1 MNKKL
6 LLHVEH
12 LKKDFDTTS
21 VLKDISLDVY
31 KGDIVSIIGPSGSG
45 KSTFLRCLN
54 LLEIPSGGDI
64 YFQDI
69 GVNKEARDQQIKE
82 LKELIKTSKNAEDV
96 KKAKQKLK
104 EIKTRNINQIRRD
117 MIMVFQSFNLF
128 NNMNVLQNVVFA
140 QRKILKRSKKEAEEI
155 AMKCLKEVGLEERAT
170 FSINQISGG
179 QKQRVA
185 IARALAMNPSIILF
199 DEPTSALDPVMVKEV
214 LDVMKKL
221 ASEGITMIVVT
232 HEMDF
237 ARNVSNHV
245 IFMEGGEVVEEGTPE
260 HIFVNPQSE
269 KLRQFLKIERE
280 K

>member
-1 MNKKL
+1 MNKEL

-54 LLEIPSGGDI
+54 LLEIPSGGNI
-64 YFQDI
+64 YFQGI

-82 LKELIKTSKNAEDV
+82 LKELIKTSKNVEDV

-155 AMKCLKEVGLEERAT
+155 AMKYQIPVDVLRYYLYETVRYVLNYITEIEFQEQMRQNGNMSEVILE
-170 FSINQISGG
+170 
-179 QKQRVA
+179 
-185 IARALAMNPSIILF
+185 
-199 DEPTSALDPVMVKEV
+199 
-214 LDVMKKL
+214 KKL
-221 ASEGITMIVVT
+221 T
-232 HEMDF
+232 
-237 ARNVSNHV
+237 RN
-245 IFMEGGEVVEEGTPE
+245 
-260 HIFVNPQSE
+260 
-269 KLRQFLKIERE
+269 
-280 K
+280 